1 LDTPPVISDSV
12 DSDKVQSA
20 LKGILFML
28 GATLLAAVMN
38 SAARHVSQTVHP
50 FELVFFRNL
59 FAFAFVLPMLWR
71 FGFGALRTNRPW
83 MHAGRASLNVVNMMI
98 WFTAVSLA
106 PLAEV
111 VALGFTAP
119 IFATILGVLII
130 KEVVGI
136 RRWSAIIVGFIGAL
150 IVLQPGFDTI
160 HLGHGL
166 TLLASMSW
174 AAILLIIKSLS
185 RTESSITIVAYMAIL
200 MTPMSLL
207 PALFVWAWPT
217 WTELAWLALIG
228 VCGGAAQYL
237 LAQSFHEADISVV
250 MPFDFAKLVWIAL
263 IAYIAFAEVPTL
275 STWLGGAII
284 FASGLYIAR
293 RESIKRQEARSDI
306 SSPAQGG

>member
-1 LDTPPVISDSV
+1 VPP
-12 DSDKVQSA
+12 DKAQSA

-38 SAARHVSQTVHP
+38 SAARHVTQTVHP

-59 FAFAFVLPMLWR
+59 FTFVFVVPMLWR
-71 FGFGALRTNRPW
+71 VGFGALRTNRPW
-83 MHAGRASLNVVNMMI
+83 MHAGRASLNVVNMML

-150 IVLQPGFDTI
+150 IILQPGFDTI
-160 HLGHGL
+160 QLGHGM
-166 TLLASMSW
+166 TLLASILW
-174 AAILLIIKSLS
+174 AGILLIIKSLS

-200 MTPMSLL
+200 MTPISLF

-217 WTELAWLALIG
+217 WTELAWMALIG
-228 VCGGAAQYL
+228 FCGGAAQYL

-293 RESIKRQEARSDI
+293 RESLKRRE
-306 SSPAQGG
+306 QGGVPD